1 MGVGARNSL
10 RPRLEGAARASLL
23 AIGTGGALAADVGPA
38 ASPSCTLEHG
48 PRFAAVRVVDAE
60 TIELD
65 DRSEVRL
72 IGALAPRPPA
82 GAATGAWP
90 LEREAVTELE
100 RLVAG
105 RAVELGYAGRRTDRY
120 GRRLAHVFVE
130 DGGERTWV
138 QGHLL
143 SQGLARAYALPGSA
157 ACLEEMLARERDARN
172 AGKGL
177 WASPAYAVRDAARTD
192 LLLARRGRFEIVEGR
207 VAAAADVRERLYL
220 NFGADRRSDFTVAVP
235 MALIRDEPEAM
246 SRLKALAGKRIRVR
260 GWIERRNGPFIAI
273 SALAEIEV
281 LDEGA
286 QDSASPQR

>member
-1 MGVGARNSL
+1 MGVGALDGWRAL
-10 RPRLEGAARASLL
+10 ARASLL
-23 AIGTGGALAADVGPA
+23 VIGAGGALAADAGPA
-38 ASPSCTLEHG
+38 PSPSCTLEPG
-48 PRFAAVRVVDAE
+48 PRLAAVRVVDAE

-72 IGALAPRPPA
+72 IGALAPRPPG

-105 RAVELGYAGRRTDRY
+105 RAIELGYAGRRTDRY

-157 ACLEEMLARERDARN
+157 ACLKEMLARERDARN

-177 WASPAYAVRDAARTD
+177 WASPAYAVRDTARPD

-235 MALIRDEPEAM
+235 MALIRDKPETM